1 MQTADS
7 NNGSSKPRCGRK
19 EASSLLPF
27 VPCSHYQLRVFTLSL
42 PLVREIAKD
51 ESKTNVTVE
60 DGDDEDDGQDDDDT
74 VQT

>member
-1 MQTADS
+1 M
-7 NNGSSKPRCGRK
+7 
-19 EASSLLPF
+19 
-27 VPCSHYQLRVFTLSL
+27 FTLSL